1 MQTQE
6 PDLSLFELLSH
17 SIQEL
22 ETIEDDPNTLT
33 FVARRVGHIVKHV
46 KDLREDLQP
55 PPAAGTAHS
64 CVAPRPAFDGGS
76 GLKRC
81 ADSGPYPAI
90 AFR

>member
-55 PPAAGTAHS
+55 PP
-64 CVAPRPAFDGGS
+64 RGGHGS
-76 GLKRC
+76 LLRG
-81 ADSGPYPAI
+81 SETS
-90 AFR
+90 FRRRQRIETMR